1 MNHFVGY
8 GRWSCGIQWLKPYN
22 ADEHGDIVAGQ
33 TAGATSERELQAFSV
48 AASRGFPCSF
58 ACEVEVSVADRPT
71 RDGLSVISGL
81 QVGSQAVSHSEAAE
95 GHEREHGMKRAVT
108 SAYLQLFS
116 HLALVRTKAG
126 DVYVRDLG

>member
-8 GRWSCGIQWLKPYN
+8 GQWSCRIQWLQPYN
-22 ADEHGDIVAGQ
+22 AEEHADILAGQ
-33 TAGATSERELQAFSV
+33 TAGCASERDLQAFSI
-48 AASRGFPCSF
+48 ATTRGFPCSF
-58 ACEVEVSVADRPT
+58 ACEVVVSVADRPT
-71 RDGLSVISGL
+71 KDGRSVISGL
-81 QVGSQAVSHSEAAE
+81 QVGSQAVNHSEASE
-95 GHEREHGMKRAVT
+95 GSEREHSMKRAVT